1 MSVLAPPLLIA
12 LLLVTSAVAGPAL
25 LRAGAPLLMRVPRT
39 AVAVLLTSLGTW
51 LLAAAALSLLLAWTL
66 TGPELLPGAVGEVC
80 QRCLDASTP
89 FASDQTVE
97 TALPIAL
104 LVALPVLGAA
114 AVLVLGARRAV
125 RARSAARGAARD
137 ITAGARA
144 TRLAGHDVWLVPD
157 EEPAAFALPAR
168 LGGIV
173 VSAGLR
179 RTLSN
184 AELRAVLAHE
194 GAHLRQRHHLVL
206 SATRSLA
213 EPLRWIPLAAAI
225 ADAVP
230 RYLEIA
236 ADESARRCSGT
247 HSLASALLKIGAPVR
262 PASSA
267 AAAAPATAAASAGPL
282 LHTGLLHA
290 GGPDRIR
297 HLVAP
302 AGAGSALLPTALLAG
317 LMLALT
323 AVIVAVHGPY
333 LQVLLAG
340 CAIPG

>member
-1 MSVLAPPLLIA
+1 MSVLTPPLIIA

-25 LRAGAPLLMRVPRT
+25 LRAGAPLLMRVPRA

-51 LLAAAALSLLLAWTL
+51 LLAAASLSLLLAWTL
-66 TGPELLPGAVGEVC
+66 TGPDLLPGAVGEVC

-89 FASDQTVE
+89 FTPDQTVE
-97 TALPIAL
+97 TALPIAV

-125 RARSAARGAARD
+125 RARSAARDAARD

-144 TRLAGHDVWLVPD
+144 VRLAGHDVWLVPD
-157 EEPAAFALPAR
+157 EEPAAFALPAG

-179 RTLSN
+179 RALSD

-247 HSLASALLKIGAPVR
+247 RSLASALLKIGAPVR
-262 PASSA
+262 PATS
-267 AAAAPATAAASAGPL
+267 AAAAPATAAAPAGPL
-282 LHTGLLHA
+282 LHAGLLHA

-302 AGAGSALLPTALLAG
+302 AGTGSALLPTALLSG

-340 CAIPG
+340 CAITG